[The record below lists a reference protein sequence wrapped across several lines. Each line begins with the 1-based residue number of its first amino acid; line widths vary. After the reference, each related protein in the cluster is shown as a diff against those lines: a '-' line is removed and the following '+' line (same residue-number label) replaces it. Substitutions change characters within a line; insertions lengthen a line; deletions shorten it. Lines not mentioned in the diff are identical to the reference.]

1 MYKCLFSPIEKDG
14 GNVSVSPPPIKPQF
28 GLKQQPLTS
37 NKRKCYDDSVLP
49 KSKK

>member
-28 GLKQQPLTS
+28 GLKELLTS
-37 NKRKCYDDSVLP
+37 HKRKCNDDSILP